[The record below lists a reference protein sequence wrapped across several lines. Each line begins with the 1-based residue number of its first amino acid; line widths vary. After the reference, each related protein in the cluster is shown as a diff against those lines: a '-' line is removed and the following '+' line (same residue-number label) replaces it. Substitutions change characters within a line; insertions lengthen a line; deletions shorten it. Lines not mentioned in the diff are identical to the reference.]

1 MDARKGLL
9 SRNVPHKYSR
19 KGQQLSREESEIPV
33 QGVQTEGRAREVLTT
48 QEGKGKV
55 RNLDVIVGIPVRIIN
70 NDCVGRSKVYAQ
82 TTGTGREEK
91 AELLST
97 RS

>member
-1 MDARKGLL
+1 MDAGRELL
-9 SRNVPHKYSR
+9 SRNAPR
-19 KGQQLSREESEIPV
+19 KPCGKGRQLSREETDFPV
-33 QGVQTEGRAREVLTT
+33 QDVHAEGRATGVLTIR
-48 QEGKGKV
+48 EGKGKV

-82 TTGTGREEK
+82 TAGAGREEK

>member
-1 MDARKGLL
+1 M
-9 SRNVPHKYSR
+9 
-19 KGQQLSREESEIPV
+19 QRE
-33 QGVQTEGRAREVLTT
+33 GTAREVLTI

-70 NDCVGRSKVYAQ
+70 NDSVGRSKVYAQ
-82 TTGTGREEK
+82 TTGAGGEEE
-91 AELLST
+91 AELLSP

>member
-1 MDARKGLL
+1 MDAGRGLL
-9 SRNVPHKYSR
+9 SRNTPYEHSR
-19 KGQQLSREESEIPV
+19 KHRQLEREETDFPA
-33 QGVQTEGRAREVLTT
+33 QGVRTEGRATEVLTIW
-48 QEGKGKV
+48 EGKGKV

-82 TTGTGREEK
+82 TAGAGREEK